1 MTKSNKA
8 LVLVSASI
16 LLGSSV
22 WFTGT
27 AAAAVL
33 KLRWHLTAVEASGL
47 TIAVQ
52 AGFIAGTLLFAVL
65 NLADLFRTRTVFFAS
80 AVGAALFNAGF
91 ALLSNG
97 LASAVVLRFLTGV
110 MLAGVYPV
118 AMKIVAQWFNERIGW
133 RLGLLLGAMTFG
145 TATPH
150 FLLSIGAAPDWR
162 ALALIASGLCVA
174 GGAIVRFVLTDG
186 PYLRET
192 PRFDP
197 LEAFRI
203 FRHRPFRLQAVG
215 YFGHMWELYAFWSLL
230 GSYLA
235 ADAGTRP
242 PLAADRIPAVVFL
255 TIALGV
261 PSCIL
266 GGWVSRRTGEK
277 AVALASLAAS
287 GTFCALSPLLFGL
300 PAGVLVP
307 LLLVWGFFVVSD
319 SPQFSA
325 LATRTCPPEYTGTAL
340 TIQNGVGFA
349 VTVVSIPFIA
359 WVSKH
364 VGWRWAF
371 SFLTIGPLV
380 GAWSLARL
388 RIGRD

>member
-16 LLGSSV
+16 LLGASV

-33 KLRWHLTAVEASGL
+33 KLRWHLTEVEASGL

-65 NLADLFRTRTVFFAS
+65 NLADLFRTRTVFFSS

-91 ALLSNG
+91 ALLSSG

-150 FLLSIGAAPDWR
+150 FLLSIGAASDWR
-162 ALALIASGLCVA
+162 ALALIASGLCAA
-174 GGAIVRFVLTDG
+174 GGAIVRFALTDG

-230 GSYLA
+230 GSFLA

-242 PLAADRIPAVVFL
+242 PIAAARIPAVVFL

-277 AVALASLAAS
+277 AVALASLAVS
-287 GTFCALSPLLFGL
+287 GAFCALSPLLFGL

-340 TIQNGVGFA
+340 TIQNGIGFA

-388 RIGRD
+388 RIGRG

>member
-8 LVLVSASI
+8 LFLVSVSL
-16 LLGSSV
+16 LLGASV

-27 AAAAVL
+27 AAAVVL
-33 KLRWHLTAVEASGL
+33 KVRWRLSEVEASGL

-52 AGFIAGTLLFAVL
+52 AGFITGTLLYAVF
-65 NLADLFRTRTVFFAS
+65 NVADLFRTRTVFFAS

-91 ALLSNG
+91 GVFSNG
-97 LASAVVLRFLTGV
+97 LGSAIALRFLTGV

-118 AMKIVAQWFNERIGW
+118 AMKIVAQWFEERLGW

-150 FLLSIGAAPDWR
+150 FLLAIGAALDWR
-162 ALALIASGLCVA
+162 TLVLIASGLCVT

-186 PYLRET
+186 PYLKET

-197 LEAFRI
+197 HVAFRI

-215 YFGHMWELYAFWSLL
+215 YFGHMWELYAFWALL
-230 GSYLA
+230 GSFLA

-242 PLAADRIPAVVFL
+242 PLAADRIPFIVFL

-266 GGWVSRRTGEK
+266 GGWISRRTGEK
-277 AVALASLAAS
+277 AVALISLAAS
-287 GTFCALSPLLFGL
+287 GLFCALSPLLFGL
-300 PAGVLVP
+300 PASVLVP

-349 VTVVSIPFIA
+349 ITVVSIPFIA

-380 GAWSLARL
+380 GALSLARL
-388 RIGRD
+388 KIVRG